1 MGNVHDIPISIHKRE
16 EIRMKQSQ
24 CQHLSSHLYPCRD
37 PLHLPPVFPPS
48 PIPSPIRLLPDF
60 SEPQSLKTSHH
71 SIRTKR
77 PRELTI
83 HTSPPLKPL
92 STRAPAQH
100 MPPGGRT
107 EAGNSSNE
115 VCDYHCSVE
124 WVSVGEGSVVYNK
137 LLFLLILLFWHVS
150 VGWSATGEEVKE
162 VRGRLSRAEE
172 ADL

>member
-1 MGNVHDIPISIHKRE
+1 
-16 EIRMKQSQ
+16 MKQSQ
-24 CQHLSSHLYPCRD
+24 CQHLSSHLHPYRD
-37 PLHLPPVFPPS
+37 PLHLPSVFSPS
-48 PIPSPIRLLPDF
+48 PIPSPIRLFPDF
-60 SEPQSLKTSHH
+60 SQPQRLKTSHH
-71 SIRTKR
+71 SVRTER

-115 VCDYHCSVE
+115 VCDHHCSVE
-124 WVSVGEGSVVYNK
+124 WVSVGEGSVVYDK
-137 LLFLLILLFWHVS
+137 LLFLLFLLFWHVS
-150 VGWSATGEEVKE
+150 IGWSATGEEVKE
-162 VRGRLSRAEE
+162 VRGRLSRAEG